1 MINALMKLYILTHVS
16 IHSVISEV
24 KRVTFFTASKELPNS
39 CNEAL
44 LLWVKKIS
52 NHNVHK
58 MRGLKGVQESSPQ
71 FVNLNI
77 LQVVKDGQSLAS
89 LLNFYLPSS
98 IKWNGKYMNYI
109 SVIKSTEI

>member
-1 MINALMKLYILTHVS
+1 MINAIMKLYVLTHVS

-39 CNEAL
+39 WNEAL
-44 LLWVKKIS
+44 LLWVNKIS

-58 MRGLKGVQESSPQ
+58 MKGLNRAEESLSHSINGN
-71 FVNLNI
+71 V
-77 LQVVKDGQSLAS
+77 LQVVRDGQSLAS

-98 IKWNGKYMNYI
+98 IKWNGKCTKY
-109 SVIKSTEI
+109 V